1 MARMLRLAAILC
13 AGLLA
18 VSCTLTKLVYSNAA
32 FAYSNATP
40 VLTWLVDDYVD
51 LSGAQRDFVRER
63 LTRAFAWHRADEL
76 PEYRRFLEKVLR
88 QADDNITV
96 DEARADYRELRARYA
111 RLLDRVLP
119 DVADFL
125 IQLDPD
131 QAVQM
136 ERKFAEDNKKAV
148 KEATRG
154 SPAERFERRL
164 KRTYDNLEEFTGTL
178 NDSQRELVAR
188 HMSSMEDNYQERL
201 ADRRYRQAETLA
213 LVRNKPSRDEAVAV
227 LRRILV
233 QPETWRSAEYMAK
246 LQARE
251 EKLFEMVAGLSA
263 TLNAEQRAHF
273 QRRVRGFMNDI
284 SGLTAQG

>member
-1 MARMLRLAAILC
+1 
-13 AGLLA
+13 
-18 VSCTLTKLVYSNAA
+18 
-32 FAYSNATP
+32 
-40 VLTWLVDDYVD
+40 
-51 LSGAQRDFVRER
+51 
-63 LTRAFAWHRADEL
+63 
-76 PEYRRFLEKVLR
+76 
-88 QADDNITV
+88 V